1 MSSQLKKEIVLQLF
15 RKRILILSVGL
26 IAGFAMC
33 LYAFTRP
40 KTYIAKA
47 TVFPLNN
54 TNESASATNAITS
67 LLGLSEIPK
76 SFSAEASINIIELA
90 KSRNAREAVA
100 MQRIP
105 ALKNKTVAESLIELH
120 NQQKLFFLPAIKTPQ
135 NPAELAAKG
144 AELLEEDLVPKLNK
158 NGILEITFT
167 CTNEIMAE
175 KVAYAFIQKI
185 AGFYKE
191 LRIKKALLDYQF
203 MASKVDSLDKVLNAF
218 DAKVV
223 GISNRTLF
231 VAPEKL
237 QYQLPKENVSTE
249 KARVMQQRAVSVS
262 NREDALWRL
271 QKATP
276 IIEILDKPNPPFDFN
291 KPSAILFGLVGLLL
305 GIILTAVFSVSGLVY
320 RGLLFEMGN
329 YMK

>member
-1 MSSQLKKEIVLQLF
+1 MSTQLKKEIVLQLF

-26 IAGFAMC
+26 FAGMVMC
-33 LYAFTRP
+33 IYAVTQP
-40 KTYIAKA
+40 KVYIAKA

-54 TNESASATNAITS
+54 TNESSSATNAITS
-67 LLGLSEIPK
+67 LLGLSEMPK

-105 ALKNKTVAESLIELH
+105 ALQNKRVAELLIELH
-120 NQQKLFFLPAIKTPQ
+120 NQQKLFFLPGIKMPQ
-135 NPAELAAKG
+135 ADADLAAKG
-144 AELLEEDLVPKLNK
+144 AELLEDALVPKLNK
-158 NGILEITFT
+158 NGILEIAFT
-167 CTNEIMAE
+167 CTNEKMAE
-175 KVAYAFIQKI
+175 KVTYAFIEKI

-191 LRIKKALLDYQF
+191 LRIKKALLDYNF
-203 MASKVDSLDKVLNAF
+203 MVSKVDSLDNVLQSF

-223 GISNRTLF
+223 GISNRSLF

-237 QYQLPKENVSTE
+237 QYQLPKENVSNE
-249 KARVMQQRAVSVS
+249 KARVMQQRAASVT

-276 IIEILDKPNPPFDFN
+276 IIEILDKPTPPFDFN
-291 KPSAILFGLVGLLL
+291 KPSAILFGMIGFLTGMLLAA
-305 GIILTAVFSVSGLVY
+305 GFAISGLVFGSIRSEVKTY
-320 RGLLFEMGN
+320 LQ
-329 YMK
+329 